1 MKYGFVKAA
10 ALSPKLKLADVKAN
24 AREIVSEIKK
34 LAKINAEVAAF
45 PELSL
50 CGYTCG
56 DLFFSEKLLSA
67 VEEAVG

>member
-10 ALSPKLKLADVKAN
+10 ALSPRLKLADVKAN
-24 AREIVSEIKK
+24 AREMLSEIKK

-50 CGYTCG
+50 CGYT
-56 DLFFSEKLLSA
+56 
-67 VEEAVG
+67 